1 MRHIKIFEHFNRPEI
16 DVDVEEWEDV
26 DISDAFAK
34 KLVVYNDDV
43 NTFEHVIETL
53 VKVCNHTVEQAEQ
66 CAWIIHT
73 KGKCVVKHGSYDE
86 LKKYKDAITDA
97 KIKAT
102 IEE

>member
-1 MRHIKIFEHFNRPEI
+1 MKHIKTYEHYED
-16 DVDVEEWEDV
+16 DVAVEEWEDV
-26 DISDAFAK
+26 NIDDAFLK
-34 KLVVYNDDV
+34 KLVVHNDDV

-53 VKVCNHTVEQAEQ
+53 VKVCNHTFEQAEQ

-73 KGKCVVKHGSYDE
+73 KGRCVVKHGSYEE